1 MTTVDEAFRAGGV
14 LERTLEGFVPRPSQ
28 RQMAVRVAE
37 ALAGREQLLIEAG
50 TGTGKTFAYLVPA
63 LTAGLR
69 VLISTGTRTLQDQ
82 LYMRDIPLLAGA
94 LGRPLRTALLKGRAN
109 YLCRAKLVGQAAND
123 ALQPGLQ
130 GLLGDDRSL
139 WAHVADWAQST
150 RSGDLAEV
158 AQMGESHPLRSLLTS
173 TRESC
178 TGSRCAEFAHCHV
191 FAARRA
197 ALEADLVV
205 VNHHLLLADLGLKE
219 DGYGEL
225 LPGVDALILDEA
237 HQLPDLASEFFGV
250 SCSSRQIESLL
261 LDARRELLALA
272 VASAHIPPLQ
282 AMLDPVVREFQAHL
296 GRTERRVDWMDLDAK
311 SLAHCQRLQE
321 ALGEWAVAIAALAE
335 GPGITQCAVRA
346 RALAAD
352 MAVVMRAD
360 GAPLA
365 SGARSVTAPPGDEA
379 QGPDALGNGARSLQ
393 VTPRGF
399 RFSLLP
405 YDIAVRFRG
414 LIEQHPSAWIFAS
427 ATLALGGNFQHF
439 ARRLGLEG
447 AATLCL
453 DSPFDYERQ
462 ALLYLP
468 EGFPDPGSPLHTT
481 ALLEA
486 VRPLLEASAGGAFL
500 LFTSHRAL
508 RAAAAL
514 LRGAEWPE
522 AWPLLVQND
531 APREVLLRRFRES
544 GHAVLLGT
552 ASFWEGVDVQ
562 GAALRLV
569 VIDKIPF
576 APPDDPLV
584 RARVQYLQAQGLNPF
599 RDYQLPEAAL
609 ALKQGVGRLIRSE
622 VDQGVVMIC
631 DPRLR
636 TRGYGRTLLA
646 GLPPMRRT
654 ESAEEA
660 AQFLR
665 RCAPLATARATATA
679 TATVTTTTTATATAT
694 ITAVVS
700 R

>member
-1 MTTVDEAFRAGGV
+1 MTSIDEAFGRGGV
-14 LERTLEGFVPRPSQ
+14 LARNLQGFMSRPSQ
-28 RQMAVRVAE
+28 RQMATRVAE
-37 ALAGREQLLIEAG
+37 ALAAREQLLVEAG

-63 LTAGLR
+63 LSSGLR

-82 LYMRDIPLLAGA
+82 LYMRDIPLLCRA
-94 LGRPLRTALLKGRAN
+94 LGRPVTTALLKGRAN
-109 YLCRAKLVGQAAND
+109 YLCRLRLND
-123 ALQPGLQ
+123 LTAPGS
-130 GLLGDDRSL
+130 LLPEEERSL
-139 WAHVADWAQST
+139 LAEIATWAHST
-150 RSGDLAEV
+150 RSGDLTEV
-158 AQMGESHPLRSLLTS
+158 ARLGESHPLRASLTS

-178 TGSRCAEFAHCHV
+178 GGARCAEFASCHV

-197 ALEADLVV
+197 ALEADLIV

-219 DGYGEL
+219 DGFGEL

-250 SCSSRQIESLL
+250 SCSSRQIELL
-261 LDARRELLALA
+261 LQDARRELGLLA
-272 VASAHIPPLQ
+272 IPVPTMAALNAPLE
-282 AMLDPVVREFQAHL
+282 ARVRDLLLQL
-296 GRTERRVDWMDLDAK
+296 GRAERRIDWLDLDAA
-311 SLAHCQRLQE
+311 SLKLCRRLHG
-321 ALGEWAVAIAALAE
+321 ALEQWADELATLAE
-335 GPGITQCAVRA
+335 GAGITPLTARA

-352 MAVVMRAD
+352 LAVVMDSDSAARPDA
-360 GAPLA
+360 AA
-365 SGARSVTAPPGDEA
+365 SRTAPTA
-379 QGPDALGNGARSLQ
+379 SLGQGARSLT
-393 VTPRGF
+393 VTGRGF
-399 RFSLLP
+399 RFTLLP
-405 YDIAVRFRG
+405 YDIAARFKG

-439 ARRLGLEG
+439 ATRLGLDS

-453 DSPFDYERQ
+453 ESPFDYEHQ

-468 EGFPDPGSPLHTT
+468 ATFPDPASPEHTG
-481 ALLEA
+481 ALLQA

-508 RAAAAL
+508 RAAAAQ
-514 LRGAEWPE
+514 LRAAPWPPE
-522 AWPLLVQND
+522 WPLLVQND
-531 APREVLLRRFRES
+531 APREHLLRRFRES

-552 ASFWEGVDVQ
+552 ASFWEGVDVP

-584 RARVQYLQAQGLNPF
+584 RARVQYLQARGMNPF

-622 VDQGVVMIC
+622 SDRGVVMIC

-636 TRGYGRTLLA
+636 TRGYGRALLG

-654 ESAEEA
+654 ESLEEVRA
-660 AQFLR
+660 FLR
-665 RCAPLATARATATA
+665 RCAPAAPPAPAVHATPARVIA
-679 TATVTTTTTATATAT
+679 
-694 ITAVVS
+694 
-700 R
+700 